1 MTARPAPPVE
11 RVRSR
16 LRGALTPDQLDRI
29 PDAYER
35 LGRVAVVRLPEEL
48 RPAFSDI
55 GTAYRDALGVETVLR
70 RAGPVTGEFREPTV
84 ETIAGG
90 PTETEL
96 LEHGIRY
103 RLDVARIM
111 FSAGNREERR
121 RVGRMVRPGE
131 TVADLFAG
139 IGYFTLPAAVT
150 GRAGRVAACELNP
163 NSYRYLVENLQRNRV
178 ADRVEPFLGDNR
190 LAPLP
195 PGEFDRVFLGY
206 LPDAVPWL
214 GRALPLL
221 RPDGGWLHVH
231 RVEGVRPSER
241 DSESGVRTTLERLG
255 GSVVSLEV
263 REVKP
268 YGPGR
273 RHVVVDVHARPSGPA
288 PENRAT

>member
-16 LRGALTPDQLDRI
+16 LRGTLPPEQLDRI

-35 LGRVAVVRLPEEL
+35 LGRVVVVRLPEEL
-48 RPAFSDI
+48 RPAFREI
-55 GTAYRDALGVETVLR
+55 GTAYREALGVETVLR
-70 RAGPVTGEFREPTV
+70 RAGPVAGEFRQPTV

-103 RLDVARIM
+103 RLDAARIM

-121 RVGRMVRPGE
+121 RVGRLVRPGE

-150 GRAGRVAACELNP
+150 GRARRVIACELNP
-163 NSYRYLVENLQRNRV
+163 NSYRYLLENVQRNGV
-178 ADRVEPFLGDNR
+178 ADRVEPILGDNR

-195 PGEFDRVFLGY
+195 PGEFDRVLLGY

-214 GRALPLL
+214 ERALPLL
-221 RPDGGWLHVH
+221 GADGGWLHVH
-231 RVEGVRPSER
+231 RVEGVRASER
-241 DSESGVRTTLERLG
+241 DSESEVRTALERLG
-255 GSVVSLEV
+255 GRVVSLEV

-273 RHVVVDVHARPSGPA
+273 RHVVVDVQARPPH
-288 PENRAT
+288 PESTLRTT